1 MKTLNITV
9 FVLIFV
15 LSLAGCSS
23 SKNKA
28 AKKSISPEVKAQLEK
43 LEGIFQVAESKDVQ
57 ILAPNWYKKAAN
69 GKKLSMKL
77 IQQKEQD
84 DIILTSILETE
95 NQIKKAIEIH
105 TQAATILANTVD
117 ARKDALKAGADPKTD
132 DFQKYTDELKYLALL
147 IEGDRTLDAQKNMPS
162 VTAAFR
168 KIELTMIK
176 KKNLDHIRKM
186 IEQNIK
192 LGAGDIAPKTH
203 SSAMAALKNV
213 EDYIEGERYN
223 ESEITKRVNEVFF
236 IAQRAVNITINCK
249 QLKNETPED
258 SVLRF
263 ERILTEISS
272 KLEIA
277 DIRNKNFSKQK
288 DEINSYIASLFRAG
302 VNEAREKHKLAD
314 KVQGLQTEV
323 RSLSDKEQIRQ
334 LLDSIHNDFSISEA
348 EVYLQNDR
356 VILRLFGIS
365 FPSGVWGILPEHEGL
380 LTRVGSV
387 VKKLGKSII
396 IVEGHTDAIG
406 EEQKNQIL
414 SEKRANSIRDYLI
427 KSGISTNERSSFIGY
442 GHGRPIATNRSEG
455 GRKKNRRIDLVI
467 NPLEL

>member
-1 MKTLNITV
+1 M
-9 FVLIFV
+9 
-15 LSLAGCSS
+15 
-23 SKNKA
+23 
-28 AKKSISPEVKAQLEK
+28 
-43 LEGIFQVAESKDVQ
+43 
-57 ILAPNWYKKAAN
+57 
-69 GKKLSMKL
+69 
-77 IQQKEQD
+77 
-84 DIILTSILETE
+84 
-95 NQIKKAIEIH
+95 
-105 TQAATILANTVD
+105 
-117 ARKDALKAGADPKTD
+117 
-132 DFQKYTDELKYLALL
+132 
-147 IEGDRTLDAQKNMPS
+147 
-162 VTAAFR
+162 
-168 KIELTMIK
+168 
-176 KKNLDHIRKM
+176 
-186 IEQNIK
+186 
-192 LGAGDIAPKTH
+192 
-203 SSAMAALKNV
+203 
-213 EDYIEGERYN
+213 
-223 ESEITKRVNEVFF
+223 
-236 IAQRAVNITINCK
+236 
-249 QLKNETPED
+249 
-258 SVLRF
+258 
-263 ERILTEISS
+263 
-272 KLEIA
+272 
-277 DIRNKNFSKQK
+277 
-288 DEINSYIASLFRAG
+288 
-302 VNEAREKHKLAD
+302 
-314 KVQGLQTEV
+314 